1 MLQLATLSDR
11 MAGRLQVQL
20 KRREMV
26 NSLRQYT
33 HFTNALFNFKLSYRF
48 TEYTQIQIIEV

>member
-1 MLQLATLSDR
+1 